1 MKWLLDGQCKPIE
14 SMHVFNK
21 NHGGFLLFLVSRSLS
36 SVSLGAHKNANRQ
49 SFKKYTNENQR
60 CRAATKYSPTTQH
73 YYLMH
78 IYIHKHIPAF
88 NAVSFKWIWLVIIA
102 MQRSQGFNRALCASN
117 RLFLFYFLFFLPTK
131 NRKCVVKTHIER
143 THIYSSPA
151 LGEQKWLENAGR
163 IAVSHFTSYRR
174 KLVSVA
180 KKKKMKTNWEERLD
194 FMHQKIFQYFF
205 RRHARNEIKALKAMA
220 TQWKSVVGNCVLWK

>member
-1 MKWLLDGQCKPIE
+1 MKWLLDGPECKPIE

-180 KKKKMKTNWEERLD
+180 KKKKNENKLRRTSWFYASKNIP
-194 FMHQKIFQYFF
+194 IFFSSACTKWNQGVES
-205 RRHARNEIKALKAMA
+205 NGN
-220 TQWKSVVGNCVLWK
+220 SVEKCCW